1 MPNGDSLM
9 TVSATMMTGHAD
21 VGGRPVGIKSRKR
34 ALTLDL
40 IRLVGP
46 DNLTPLNQENIHRAA
61 DLTCAAVEAR
71 QRMSSTTS
79 AAEMLAIVG
88 LEDAA
93 DKALSRLG
101 LTGALPVP
109 TTINTGAAA

>member
-1 MPNGDSLM
+1 MS
-9 TVSATMMTGHAD
+9 VSATAMTGQD
-21 VGGRPVGIKSRKR
+21 VGGRPVSLKSRKK

-71 QRMSSTTS
+71 QRMSSAPS
-79 AAEMLAIVG
+79 AAEMLAIIG

-93 DKALSRLG
+93 DKALGRLG
-101 LTGALPVP
+101 LTGELPAPRGTPVCP
-109 TTINTGAAA
+109 VAINTGAAA

>member
-1 MPNGDSLM
+1 MS
-9 TVSATMMTGHAD
+9 VSATAMTGQD
-21 VGGRPVGIKSRKR
+21 VGGRPVSLKARKK

-79 AAEMLAIVG
+79 AAEMLAIIG

-93 DKALSRLG
+93 DKALGRLG
-101 LTGALPVP
+101 LTGDAPAPRGTPVRP
-109 TTINTGAAA
+109 VAINTGAAA